1 MKNKPQYA
9 QQLNSLL
16 ASYQLHY
23 QNLRSLHWNIKG
35 PHFFELHLK
44 YEELYSRVQLIIDE
58 IAERILTLEIQPLSS
73 YSGYLNESKIKEI
86 PVLKDGKSGIEYVLS
101 AQKTLLTQEKKLL
114 ELSSELDDEG
124 TNSFMSDLMR
134 EKEKTNWM
142 LKSWLNQ

>member
-1 MKNKPQYA
+1 MKNTPLYSQK
-9 QQLNSLL
+9 LNSLL

-35 PHFFELHLK
+35 THFFELHLK
-44 YEELYSRVQLIIDE
+44 YEELYSRTQIIIDE
-58 IAERILTLEIQPLSS
+58 IAERILTLEFQPTSS
-73 YSGYLNESKIKEI
+73 YSGYLKESKIKEI
-86 PVLKDGKSGIEYVLS
+86 PVLNDGKSGIEYVLS
-101 AQKTLLTQEKKLL
+101 AQLTLLTQEKELL